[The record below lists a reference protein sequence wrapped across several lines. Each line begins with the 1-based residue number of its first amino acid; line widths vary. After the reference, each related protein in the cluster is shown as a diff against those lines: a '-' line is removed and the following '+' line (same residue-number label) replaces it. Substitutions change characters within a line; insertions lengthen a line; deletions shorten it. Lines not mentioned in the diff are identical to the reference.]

1 MKLNGSL
8 LSLAAVSAAVA
19 EDFNPNHAVNF
30 AVTMRAKP
38 GKMKQAT
45 EFFDRQT
52 AAFRAMNPPGQTALW
67 AYPSG
72 RDTIVTIEQ
81 YVDRQAAISWAVN
94 QTHVDGVM
102 GMLPLMDLFS
112 AKMYANIDI
121 GLGDI
126 LAPFF

>member
-1 MKLNGSL
+1 MKLTGTL
-8 LSLAAVSAAVA
+8 LGLAAVSAAIA
-19 EDFNPNHAVNF
+19 EDFNPNHAVNMV
-30 AVTMRAKP
+30 VTMKAKP

-45 EFFDRQT
+45 EAFDRQT

-72 RDTIVTIEQ
+72 KDTLVTVEQ
-81 YVDRQAAISWAVN
+81 YVDKAAAIAWAVN

-102 GMLPLMDLFS
+102 SVIGFMDVFS
-112 AKMYANIDI
+112 SKLYSNVEI

-126 LAPFF
+126 LPHFF